1 MNNFK
6 NKNIGILGLG
16 LTGRSAIKFFNKNAI
31 NVIGWDDLEVQRNN
45 IVSSKIQILDLQL
58 LKNLK
63 LIDLLFVS
71 PGIKPNHPV
80 IKLAKK
86 NNINIT
92 GDLEIFWKKESDN
105 KNSFIIITG
114 SNGKSTVTSLIH
126 HLLICSQKSSI
137 IGGNIGVPVLNLKPK
152 NESNIYVIEASSFQ
166 LDLVKDIKPNIS
178 ILTNLTPDHIDW
190 HGSYKK
196 YISSKENLFVNQDS
210 NDIAIINI
218 NCNESAK
225 FYNKL
230 KRRKNKPKIIKISL
244 NKKLNNSIYYH
255 TGKIYNNLEN
265 KNLLIANVKD
275 LSPLFGLH
283 NIENIMISIAAV
295 LNKGVSHNQIKKYL
309 PIFKGLPYRLE
320 LIYKDNNISFIN
332 DSKSTNLVSCKVALN
347 CFDNIIWI
355 AGGRRKDDKLEDLKS
370 NIKSIKA
377 GYFIGE
383 SAGEFVNYF
392 KNNFV
397 CKNSIT
403 IKNALLDAI
412 NYSKTLNCHST
423 ILFSPACSSFDQFKN
438 YIERGQKF
446 LEEVNKYKS

>member
-1 MNNFK
+1 MDNIK

-16 LTGRSAIKFFNKNAI
+16 LTGRSAIKFFNKNSI
-31 NVIGWDDLEVQRNN
+31 KIIGWDDLETVRNN
-45 IVSSKIQILDLQL
+45 ILNKTIDILDLKL

-92 GDLEIFWKKESDN
+92 GDLEIFWEKETKN
-105 KNSFIIITG
+105 KNKFIMVTG

-126 HLLICSQKSSI
+126 HLMISSKKNSI
-137 IGGNIGVPVLNLKPK
+137 IGGNIGVPVLNLEGDNKT
-152 NESNIYVIEASSFQ
+152 NFYVIEASSFQ
-166 LDLVKDIKPNIS
+166 LDLVKNIKPNIS
-178 ILTNLTPDHIDW
+178 ILTNLTADHLDW
-190 HGSYKK
+190 HGSYTK
-196 YISSKENLFVNQDS
+196 YISSKEKLFLNQDS
-210 NDIAIINI
+210 NDFAIINI
-218 NCNESAK
+218 DCKESFK
-225 FYNKL
+225 FYKRIN
-230 KRRKNKPKIIKISL
+230 RRKIKPKIIKISL

-255 TGKIYNNLEN
+255 SGKVFNNLYN
-265 KNLLIANVKD
+265 KDIFIGNIKD
-275 LSPLFGLH
+275 LSSLYGSH
-283 NIENIMISIAAV
+283 NIENIIISIAAV
-295 LNKGVSHNQIKKYL
+295 LNLGVTHRQIKKYL
-309 PIFKGLPYRLE
+309 PKFKGLPHRLE
-320 LIYKDNNISFIN
+320 LIYEDNNLTYIN

-355 AGGRRKDDKLEDLKS
+355 AGGRRKDDELEYLKS

-383 SAGEFVNYF
+383 SAEEFVNYF
-392 KNNFV
+392 KNKFF
-397 CKNSIT
+397 CKNSVN
-403 IKNALLDAI
+403 IKNALLEAV

-438 YIERGQKF
+438 YEERGQKF
-446 LEEVNKYKS
+446 LEEVNKYII